1 MTEALLLSFLAGAAI
16 PIGGILAAMIHIKR
30 EWLDREFRHT
40 VIAFGGGALVSAI
53 SLVLVPEGVEYL
65 SIPAAAGSFLGG
77 GIIFLLLDRYL
88 TLRGG
93 AGSQLMAMLL
103 DFVPEAVALGSAFA
117 MGSPAGVLLAFL
129 IGIQNLPEG
138 FNSYCELTMKAG
150 VARRRALVTF
160 ALLTLLGPISAWIG
174 MVYVVNHPTLLGILM
189 LSSSGGILYLTFQDI
204 APQAKLE
211 CHWGPSLG
219 AVVGFLLG
227 LVGFLLTKGS
237 AG

>member
-1 MTEALLLSFLAGAAI
+1 MTEALLLAFLAGAAI
-16 PIGGILAAMIHIKR
+16 PLGGLGASLLHIKR
-30 EWLDREFRHT
+30 NWLDQEFRLS
-40 VIAFGGGALVSAI
+40 VIAFGGGALIAAVA
-53 SLVLVPEGVEYL
+53 LVLVPEGAANL

-77 GIIFLLLDRYL
+77 GIIFLLLDRHL

-117 MGSPAGVLLAFL
+117 MGSPAGPLLAFL

-138 FNSYCELTMKAG
+138 FNSYCELTMKGG

-160 ALLTLLGPISAWIG
+160 ALLTLLGPISAWFG
-174 MVYVVNHPTLLGILM
+174 MVYMVNHPTLLGILM
-189 LSSSGGILYLTFQDI
+189 LSSAGGILYLTFQDI
-204 APQAKLE
+204 APQAKLD

-227 LVGFLLTKGS
+227 LVGYLLTEGS